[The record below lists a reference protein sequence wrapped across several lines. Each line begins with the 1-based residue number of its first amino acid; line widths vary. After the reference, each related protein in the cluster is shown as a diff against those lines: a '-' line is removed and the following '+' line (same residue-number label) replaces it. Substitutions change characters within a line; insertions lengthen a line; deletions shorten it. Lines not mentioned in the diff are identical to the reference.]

1 MLFAYFHQLHAALT
15 TDQKVLG
22 LVSLNVLLE
31 ALNRWAIHMETL
43 LRVLVPLGQFAVAV
57 ATVWFIVKRG
67 RLVDKELAEK
77 KKSLPPDEGD

>member
-1 MLFAYFHQLHAALT
+1 MLASHLNHIHSILT

-31 ALNRWAIHMETL
+31 AIYRWSIHMETF

-57 ATVWFIVKRG
+57 ATVWFIVKKG
-67 RLVDKELAEK
+67 NRLDLKKPDDDKE
-77 KKSLPPDEGD
+77 P